1 VKHGNEKSSF
11 DLLCEALDRLM
22 FSFPGAQ
29 SIRFYHRDHPSDNVC
44 LHVLL
49 VFREPM
55 QMYGINGLLGM
66 LQNIAKSAGYCTC
79 MSLAPVDFDAPNNL
93 LAQAIL
99 CGHDDK
105 PSAVRDEL
113 LRDLRTPGCT
123 PRFRYP
129 ETPLDPRTGTPGLAF
144 QNPMQAPHTTPLN
157 PRAGTPGP
165 AFQNPVQAPH
175 MTRAGTPGSAFK
187 RLKVLPSPGN
197 ARARSPSPCVAPTI
211 NYAHAGGLLEKQ
223 LLQAIS
229 DEFAPGTEQYAYQVN
244 QLQLNTPDW
253 IFDILEADPI
263 PLRLEES
270 HAANVNA
277 RNGVLG
283 CLQVLANGV
292 RPVAKALYFGTVA
305 LSDALHDN
313 QDTVQALL
321 EELSHAHEC
330 CRGFEPVI
338 KSFTSIPENELL
350 AVGMKRRAV
359 KMEQAPRSLMPSIL
373 TDMPD
378 GNLLKQIYAPMLLAW
393 DCLHEMIPENGDCAT
408 DWTRIYKTFQELT
421 HALHTARA
429 QCGKLH
435 AMMLAERDV

>member
-1 VKHGNEKSSF
+1 MSTRGLTILSQVRDATKPGNEMSSF
-11 DLLCEALDRLM
+11 ELLCKRLRELLR
-22 FSFPGAQ
+22 SFPGAQ
-29 SIRFYHRDHPSDNVC
+29 WFWFFSRDRPSDNIF
-44 LHVLL
+44 LHALL
-49 VFREPM
+49 VCCEPVH
-55 QMYGINGLLGM
+55 MYGGNGLLGM
-66 LQNIAKSAGYCTC
+66 LQNIAKSTGYCTC

-99 CGHDDK
+99 CGLDDK

-113 LRDLRTPGCT
+113 LRDLRTSGCT
-123 PRFRYP
+123 PRFRNP
-129 ETPLDPRTGTPGLAF
+129 ETPLDPRAGTPG
-144 QNPMQAPHTTPLN
+144 PSMQLQVQEQYTTPRG
-157 PRAGTPGP
+157 PRAGTPG
-165 AFQNPVQAPH
+165 Q
-175 MTRAGTPGSAFK
+175 AFK
-187 RLKVLPSPGN
+187 RPRVVPIPVDTG
-197 ARARSPSPCVAPTI
+197 ARSPSPVAPTI
-211 NYAHAGGLLEKQ
+211 KHAHGVLERL
-223 LLQAIS
+223 LLQAVS
-229 DEFAPGTEQYAYQVN
+229 NEFAPGTQGYASKIN

-253 IFDILEADPI
+253 IFDILEADPV

-270 HAANVNA
+270 NAANVNA

-292 RPVAKALYFGTVA
+292 KPVAKALYFGTVA
-305 LSDALHDN
+305 LSDALYDN
-313 QDTVQALL
+313 QDTIQTLL
-321 EELSHAHEC
+321 QELSHAHEC

-359 KMEQAPRSLMPSIL
+359 KMEQAPRSSMPSIF

>member
-1 VKHGNEKSSF
+1 MVNEKLGHEKSSF

-22 FSFPGAQ
+22 FSYPGAQ
-29 SIRFYHRDHPSDNVC
+29 CIRFYHQDHPSDNVC
-44 LHVLL
+44 LHALF
-49 VFREPM
+49 VFREPV
-55 QMYGINGLLGM
+55 QMYGSNGLFGS
-66 LQNIAKSAGYCTC
+66 LQNIAKSVGFCTC

-129 ETPLDPRTGTPGLAF
+129 EQEPPTTPCGPRARTPG
-144 QNPMQAPHTTPLN
+144 PSMQLQVQEQYTTPRG

-165 AFQNPVQAPH
+165 AFKRPRVVQIPVD
-175 MTRAGTPGSAFK
+175 T
-187 RLKVLPSPGN
+187 
-197 ARARSPSPCVAPTI
+197 RARSPSPVAPTI
-211 NYAHAGGLLEKQ
+211 KHAHGVLERL
-223 LLQAIS
+223 LLQAVS
-229 DEFAPGTEQYAYQVN
+229 NEFAPGTQGYASKIN

-253 IFDILEADPI
+253 IFDILEADPV

-270 HAANVNA
+270 NAANVNA

-292 RPVAKALYFGTVA
+292 KPVAKALYFGTVA
-305 LSDALHDN
+305 LSDALYDN
-313 QDTVQALL
+313 QDTIQTLL
-321 EELSHAHEC
+321 KELSHAHEC

-359 KMEQAPRSLMPSIL
+359 KMEQAPRSSMPSIL